1 MFTER
6 CDHSACPRAE
16 RWTVQGRVWG
26 EGAWVGGYAVCHL
39 VVLSL
44 ILWWLEQLLQ
54 DPDLL
59 VGEISA
65 VRLH

>member
-1 MFTER
+1 M
-6 CDHSACPRAE
+6 
-16 RWTVQGRVWG
+16 QGRVWA
-26 EGAWVGGYAVCHL
+26 EGAWAGGCGACHL

-44 ILWWLEQLLQ
+44 ILRRLEQLLQ

-59 VGEISA
+59 VGEIGT